1 MVDYLVEIGKAKRAY
16 TKAWTTFSDKLD
28 EWEDEHENMGEFV
41 IGLHFKDKKK
51 VYIKFHETKVNMDIV
66 NKACE
71 DFNLQVMHK
80 RTLENYFAGT
90 KSVEFELR
98 HKDYPFAIPEDL
110 LE

>member
-1 MVDYLVEIGKAKRAY
+1 MDEKECHNCKHPEFDICLY
-16 TKAWTTFSDKLD
+16 TQ
-28 EWEDEHENMGEFV
+28 H
-41 IGLHFKDKKK
+41 
-51 VYIKFHETKVNMDIV
+51 YIRFHETKVNMDIV

-98 HKDYPFAIPEDL
+98 HKDYPFALPED
-110 LE
+110 